1 MVWSDLVL
9 VWSGPPRFG
18 LVWRSSLDH
27 ESPPYTSS
35 PTPTSSS
42 APTPSPTPPSPYEE
56 PPDELIQDRITYV
69 KRASVAKKGSQK
81 GLSHIWKYGIAYIR
95 QSDKKEVYFCHE
107 CAVEKSR
114 QELFVINSTSR
125 IRSYLEQKHRINLQ
139 SGFRKQ
145 NAAASTSFF

>member
-1 MVWSDLVL
+1 MSD
-9 VWSGPPRFG
+9 P
-18 LVWRSSLDH
+18 
-27 ESPPYTSS
+27 ESPPHTSS

-69 KRASVAKKGSQK
+69 KRASVAKKGSRK
-81 GLSHIWKYGIAYIR
+81 GLSHIWKYSIAYIR
-95 QSDKKEVYFCHE
+95 QSNKKEVYFCHE

-114 QELFVINSTSR
+114 QELFVINGTSR
-125 IRSYLEQKHRINLQ
+125 IRSHLEQKHRIDPQ
-139 SGFRKQ
+139 SGFRRQSSLRRSIFDQQK